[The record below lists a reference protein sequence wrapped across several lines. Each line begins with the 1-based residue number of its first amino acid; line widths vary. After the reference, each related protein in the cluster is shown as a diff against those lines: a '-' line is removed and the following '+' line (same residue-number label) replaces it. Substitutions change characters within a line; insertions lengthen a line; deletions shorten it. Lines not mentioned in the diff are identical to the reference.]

1 MQPWGLIVFVA
12 VLALP
17 AIRSQG
23 ALSECPHLT
32 QDTIGCSSQFLK
44 ETSIKGFFT
53 NFTISQ
59 VFDST
64 FLLSSSTSILC
75 QASTKTLVFD
85 FCGCVYAKFLA
96 CIPSAWQRA
105 FPSLDQIKK
114 ALDYLCNN
122 INDVDHACAA
132 ETGRSTTLLNCVP
145 NGSTGGSD
153 LSTPDGYL
161 ATICSSSQLSV
172 SCIKTAYGSCPK
184 RTGDVLAE
192 LEELGKPAACDACTS
207 PPSLLLVLFSV
218 LSFMLA
224 LLK

>member
-1 MQPWGLIVFVA
+1 MQPWTVIVFVA

-17 AIRSQG
+17 TIRSQG
-23 ALSECPHLT
+23 ALSECPNLK
-32 QDTIGCSSQFLK
+32 QDIIGCSTQFLS

-53 NFTISQ
+53 DFTQVFNFTS
-59 VFDST
+59 F
-64 FLLSSSTSILC
+64 LSSSKTSLC

-85 FCGCVYAKFLA
+85 FYGCLYAKLFA

-122 INDVDHACAA
+122 INDVDYTCLA
-132 ETGRSTTLLNCVP
+132 ETGRSTTLLNCVLA
-145 NGSTGGSD
+145 GHKGRSD
-153 LSTPDGYL
+153 FSTPDGYL
-161 ATICSSSQLSV
+161 ATMCSLSQLSD
-172 SCIKTAYGSCPK
+172 SCTKAAYGSCPK

-192 LEELGKPAACDACTS
+192 FEKLGKPAACDACTS

>member
-1 MQPWGLIVFVA
+1 MQPWTLIVFVA
-12 VLALP
+12 VLVLP
-17 AIRSQG
+17 TIRSQG
-23 ALSECPHLT
+23 ALSECPNLT
-32 QDTIGCSSQFLK
+32 QDILGCSTQFLK
-44 ETSIKGFFT
+44 ETSIKGLFT
-53 NFTISQ
+53 DFTKVFNFGS
-59 VFDST
+59 
-64 FLLSSSTSILC
+64 LLSSSTSILC

-85 FCGCVYAKFLA
+85 FYGCLYAKLFA

-105 FPSLDQIKK
+105 FTSLDQTKK
-114 ALDYLCNN
+114 ALDYMCNN
-122 INDVDHACAA
+122 INDVDHACLA
-132 ETGRSTTLLNCVP
+132 ETGRSTTLLNCVL

-161 ATICSSSQLSV
+161 ATTCSSSQLSV

-192 LEELGKPAACDACTS
+192 VEKLGKPAACDACTS